1 MTNDKKKLDLVISG
15 VGGQGAILA
24 SDIIGKTA
32 VLEGIPIRAAE
43 THGMAQRG
51 GSVVNHIRLGCELGS
66 MIPLHGADVLL
77 ALEPAEA
84 LRYIDFLSGDG
95 VVIVNTEL
103 VLPITVTSGGDE
115 YPDVSE
121 IVKILKSTHKVVAFN
136 ASELA
141 IKAGHPQTMNIVM
154 VGAASKYLPMGKD
167 LLIGCIKEM
176 VPSKTVDINVRAFE
190 LGREQ
195 VPDQKKN

>member
-1 MTNDKKKLDLVISG
+1 MSAEQIKLDIVISG

-24 SDIIGKTA
+24 SDIIGKAA
-32 VLEGIPIRAAE
+32 VLEGVPIRAAE

-84 LRYIDFLSGDG
+84 LRYIDSLSDDG
-95 VVIVNTEL
+95 VVIVNTQP
-103 VLPITVTSGGDE
+103 VFPITVTSGGEE

-121 IVKILKSTHKVVAFN
+121 IVDVLKSNHKVVAFN
-136 ASELA
+136 AFELA
-141 IKAGHPQTMNIVM
+141 IEAGHPQAMNVVM
-154 VGAASKYLPMGKD
+154 IGAVSNYLPMGKD
-167 LLIGCIKEM
+167 LLIDCIKGM
-176 VPSKTVDINVRAFE
+176 VPLKTVDINVRAFE
-190 LGREQ
+190 LGRAQ
-195 VPDQKKN
+195 V

>member
-1 MTNDKKKLDLVISG
+1 MSAEQIKLDIVISG

-24 SDIIGKTA
+24 SDIIGKAA
-32 VLEGIPIRAAE
+32 VLEGVPIRAAE

-84 LRYIDFLSGDG
+84 LRYIDSLSDDG
-95 VVIVNTEL
+95 VVIVNTQP
-103 VLPITVTSGGDE
+103 VFPITVTSGGEE

-121 IVKILKSTHKVVAFN
+121 IVDVLKSNHKVVAFN
-136 ASELA
+136 AFELA
-141 IKAGHPQTMNIVM
+141 IEAGHPQAMNVVM
-154 VGAASKYLPMGKD
+154 IGAVSNYLPMSEE
-167 LLIGCIKEM
+167 LLIDCIKRM
-176 VPSKTVDINVRAFE
+176 VPPKTVDINVRAFE
-190 LGREQ
+190 LGRAQ
-195 VPDQKKN
+195 V

>member
-1 MTNDKKKLDLVISG
+1 MSAEQIKLDIVISG

-24 SDIIGKTA
+24 SDIIGKAA
-32 VLEGIPIRAAE
+32 VLEGVPIRAAE

-84 LRYIDFLSGDG
+84 LRYIDSLSDDG
-95 VVIVNTEL
+95 VVIVNTQP
-103 VLPITVTSGGDE
+103 VFPITVTSGGDE

-121 IVKILKSTHKVVAFN
+121 IVDVLKSNHKVVAFN
-136 ASELA
+136 AFELA
-141 IKAGHPQTMNIVM
+141 IEAGHPQAMNVVM
-154 VGAASKYLPMGKD
+154 IGAVSNYLPMGKD
-167 LLIGCIKEM
+167 LLIDCIKGM
-176 VPSKTVDINVRAFE
+176 VPLKTVDINVRAFE
-190 LGREQ
+190 LGRAQ
-195 VPDQKKN
+195 V

>member
-1 MTNDKKKLDLVISG
+1 MSAEQIKLDIVISG

-24 SDIIGKTA
+24 SDIIGKAA
-32 VLEGIPIRAAE
+32 VLEGVPIRAAE

-84 LRYIDFLSGDG
+84 LRYIDSLSDDG
-95 VVIVNTEL
+95 VVIVNTQP
-103 VLPITVTSGGDE
+103 VFPITVTSGGDE

-121 IVKILKSTHKVVAFN
+121 IVDVLKSNHKVVAFN
-136 ASELA
+136 AFELA
-141 IKAGHPQTMNIVM
+141 IEAGHPQAMNVVM
-154 VGAASKYLPMGKD
+154 IGAVSNYLPMGKD
-167 LLIGCIKEM
+167 LLIDCIKGM
-176 VPSKTVDINVRAFE
+176 VPPKTVDINVRAFE
-190 LGREQ
+190 LGRAQ
-195 VPDQKKN
+195 V

>member
-1 MTNDKKKLDLVISG
+1 MTTYKKKLDLVISG

-24 SDIIGKTA
+24 SDIIGKSA

-66 MIPLHGADVLL
+66 MIPLHEGDVLL

-84 LRYIDFLSGDG
+84 LRYIDLLSVDG
-95 VVIVNTEL
+95 VVIVNTQP

-115 YPDVSE
+115 YPGVPD
-121 IVKILKSTHKVVAFN
+121 IVKVLKSTHKVVAFN

-141 IKAGHPQTMNIVM
+141 IKAGHPQTMNVVM
-154 VGAASKYLPMGKD
+154 VGAASNYLPMSED
-167 LLIGCIKEM
+167 LLIDCIKGM
-176 VPSKTVDINVRAFE
+176 VPPKTVDINVRAFK

-195 VPDQKKN
+195 VSSHNK

>member
-1 MTNDKKKLDLVISG
+1 MSVKLDLVISG

-24 SDIIGKTA
+24 SDIIGKAA

-84 LRYIDFLSGDG
+84 LRYIDSLSGDG
-95 VVIVNTEL
+95 VVIMNTEP
-103 VLPITVTSGGDE
+103 VFPITVTSGGEE
-115 YPDVSE
+115 YPAVAE
-121 IVKILKSTHKVVAFN
+121 IVGTLRTTHKVIAFN

-141 IKAGHPQTMNIVM
+141 MEAGHPQTMNVVM
-154 VGAASKYLPMGKD
+154 VGAASNYLPMSKE
-167 LLIGCIKEM
+167 LLIDCIKGM
-176 VPSKTVDINVRAFE
+176 VPPKTVDINVRAFE
-190 LGREQ
+190 LGRAQ
-195 VPDQKKN
+195 M

>member
-1 MTNDKKKLDLVISG
+1 MSAEQIKLDIVISG

-24 SDIIGKTA
+24 SDIIGKAA
-32 VLEGIPIRAAE
+32 VLEGVPIRAAE

-84 LRYIDFLSGDG
+84 LRYIDSLSDDG
-95 VVIVNTEL
+95 VVIVNTQP
-103 VLPITVTSGGDE
+103 VFPITVTSGGEE

-121 IVKILKSTHKVVAFN
+121 IVDVLKSNHKVVAFN
-136 ASELA
+136 AFELA
-141 IKAGHPQTMNIVM
+141 IEAGHPQAMNVVM
-154 VGAASKYLPMGKD
+154 IGAVSNYLPMGKD
-167 LLIGCIKEM
+167 LLIDCIKGM
-176 VPSKTVDINVRAFE
+176 VPPKTVDINVRAFE
-190 LGREQ
+190 LGRAQ
-195 VPDQKKN
+195 V

>member
-1 MTNDKKKLDLVISG
+1 MSGGQTKLDLIISG

-24 SDIIGKTA
+24 SDIIGKAA
-32 VLEGIPIRAAE
+32 VLAGVPIRAAE

-77 ALEPAEA
+77 ALEPVEA
-84 LRYIDFLSGDG
+84 LRYIDSLSDDG
-95 VVIVNTEL
+95 VVIVNTQP

-121 IVKILKSTHKVVAFN
+121 IVAVLKSTYKVKVVAFN
-136 ASELA
+136 AFELA
-141 IKAGHPQTMNIVM
+141 IEAGHPQAMNVVM
-154 VGAASKYLPMGKD
+154 VGAASNYLPMSKD
-167 LLIGCIKEM
+167 LLIDCIKGM
-176 VPSKTVDINVRAFE
+176 VPPKTVDINVNAFE
-190 LGREQ
+190 LGRAQE
-195 VPDQKKN
+195 